1 MTKEQNN
8 QPERPHETVI
18 LSGVMG
24 SHSVGTNGPDSDTDI
39 MQVVLA
45 PVEHYLG
52 LDLWGQQG
60 TKEHVTETPAGR
72 TELVQYELRKFLKL
86 CAGFNPN
93 VIPLLYLD
101 TWEAQ
106 SYHGAELVWK
116 RELFNSKKAVYAFA
130 GYAHGQLKKMQSP
143 EAPTGKLGAKRKA
156 LRETHGYDTKYAYHA
171 VRLCRMLQEFILDS
185 LEGRTP
191 IMRVRRT
198 DDRENLMSIRNGQW
212 TLPEVVGHVEDELRW
227 CEKMLGKTKLPA
239 EPDWAG
245 INQLS
250 IEIIREHVRER

>member
-1 MTKEQNN
+1 MEENSK
-8 QPERPHETVI
+8 PERPRETVI

-24 SHSVGTNGPDSDTDI
+24 SHSVGTNGPDSDTDV

-60 TKEHVTETPAGR
+60 TKEHITETADGR
-72 TELVQYELRKFLKL
+72 TELVQYELRKFLRL

-93 VIPLLYLD
+93 VIPLLYLSRYEMFFD
-101 TWEAQ
+101 GPSYGMKLLQ
-106 SYHGAELVWK
+106 SRH
-116 RELFNSKKAVYAFA
+116 LFNSKKAVYAFA

-143 EAPTGKLGAKRKA
+143 EAPTGQLGAKRKA
-156 LRETHGYDTKYAYHA
+156 LRDRYGYDTKYAYHA
-171 VRLCRMLQEFILDS
+171 VRLCRMLHEFLHIDTMRINRVGLDAEELMFIREGGWN
-185 LEGRTP
+185 LE
-191 IMRVRRT
+191 
-198 DDRENLMSIRNGQW
+198 Q
-212 TLPEVVGHVEDELRW
+212 VVKHVEYVIKECELS
-227 CEKMLGKTKLPA
+227 LSHVSNLPD

-250 IEIIREHVRER
+250 IDIIREHVRERQ